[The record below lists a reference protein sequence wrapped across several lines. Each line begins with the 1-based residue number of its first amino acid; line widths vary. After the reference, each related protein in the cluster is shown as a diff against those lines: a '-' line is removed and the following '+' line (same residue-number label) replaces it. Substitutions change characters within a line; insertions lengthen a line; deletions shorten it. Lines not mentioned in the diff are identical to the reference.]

1 MGQIFHG
8 ELARAS
14 LLSFHQTGGTPFFL
28 AVPGGVIY
36 LTSMEQMLWLG
47 FSAVVVIGV
56 SGIVIMLIGF
66 RQNAAADR
74 VIAERISMQMAESS
88 GLMKE
93 MARKTD
99 EIAQSNKD
107 NGLFLRMI
115 FERIDKNR

>member
-1 MGQIFHG
+1 MIAVLCRRQSCA
-8 ELARAS
+8 L
-14 LLSFHQTGGTPFFL
+14 FL
-28 AVPGGVIY
+28 AAPDGMIY
-36 LTSMEQMLWLG
+36 LATVEQTLWLG
-47 FSAVVVIGV
+47 FSAVVVIGI
-56 SGIVIMLIGF
+56 SGIVMMLIGF

-99 EIAQSNKD
+99 EMARKTDEIAQSNKD

-115 FERIDKNR
+115 FERVDKNRS